1 MSAATRKRE
10 HPLDLESLGTIPELF
25 PCAERGRPAV
35 TNASATPE
43 HEFRKLRLSAVAAI
57 SVANDFARA

>member
-1 MSAATRKRE
+1 V
-10 HPLDLESLGTIPELF
+10 F

-35 TNASATPE
+35 TNASAIPE
-43 HEFRKLRLSAVAAI
+43 HEFRKLRLSALAAV